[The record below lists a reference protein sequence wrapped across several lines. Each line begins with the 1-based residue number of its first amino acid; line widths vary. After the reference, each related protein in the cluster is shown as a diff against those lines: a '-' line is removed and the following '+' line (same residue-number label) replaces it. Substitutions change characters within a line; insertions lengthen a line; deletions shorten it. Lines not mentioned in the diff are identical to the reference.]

1 VGNPVCEHPEATEN
15 YCTVPQANSSYTRL
29 PEKCVPLHCIS
40 DQISSPNCKCSY
52 PYRGVLVFKPPF
64 LESRN
69 STYYVHL
76 EEESLMRS
84 FKFHQLPVDSVD
96 VNFPAK
102 DSFGYLESNLSMFP
116 SGQNHF
122 NTATISDIGF
132 VLTLQTYENSDI
144 FGPTY
149 FKGSAYPYF
158 DGTYTFHAQ
167 VRDWFA
173 LFFLSSDDTSSSLP
187 PSLPPSLPLC
197 HAGKPTMSKE
207 LSSTGR
213 IIGAAAGGASFLLL
227 LLLAGVCAY
236 RQKKRRERASE
247 QKNHFGTLRF

>member
-1 VGNPVCEHPEATEN
+1 MGNPVCEHPEATEN

-52 PYRGVLVFKPPF
+52 PYRGVLVYKPPF

-69 STYYVHL
+69 LTYYVHL

-187 PSLPPSLPLC
+187 PSLSCRKTHGLKRVIKHWKDHWGCGWRSLFPATIASC
-197 HAGKPTMSKE
+197 RGMC
-207 LSSTGR
+207 LSS
-213 IIGAAAGGASFLLL
+213 
-227 LLLAGVCAY
+227 
-236 RQKKRRERASE
+236 EE
-247 QKNHFGTLRF
+247 QKRKSQ